1 MKGRTR
7 KSSKLRAERPTSKS
21 RRPRRASLHFF
32 GLRNSTSENEMSN
45 SLTVGNMCHFVL
57 GRGRTN
63 MTSYVILSLMMIHT
77 VKKKSYFC
85 LTISS
90 QVQRTPV
97 FFGVSFRSLLLSS
110 FHLCSFL
117 LKFLYILFIQF
128 LPVLLPRGRKN
139 LTTSYLNL

>member
-77 VKKKSYFC
+77 VKKKVLFLSHYIITGAAHPGVF
-85 LTISS
+85 
-90 QVQRTPV
+90 RGKFPV
-97 FFGVSFRSLLLSS
+97 SAPLLLSS
-110 FHLCSFL
+110 L
-117 LKFLYILFIQF
+117 LFFAQVPLYIIHTISPCTFA
-128 LPVLLPRGRKN
+128 PW
-139 LTTSYLNL
+139 S